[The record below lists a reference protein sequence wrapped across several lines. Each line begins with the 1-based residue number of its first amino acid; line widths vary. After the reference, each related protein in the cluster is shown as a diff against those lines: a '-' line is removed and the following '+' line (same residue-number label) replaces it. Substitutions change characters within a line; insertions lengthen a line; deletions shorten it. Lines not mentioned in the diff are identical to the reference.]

1 MLKQTNGANRPFWMH
16 QLVEYLL
23 GAVFISTA
31 LGSSTPLI
39 PSAIGA
45 IVIVNAAI
53 AVGPGGAFRLI
64 HRRTHKYVDMVIMAL
79 IVFAVVQPFVSIDA
93 NARLVMGLLGVV
105 FAFVWYNSDFATKDE
120 RQTRRVKTARPD
132 AEATGRSA
140 GRTAAEGY
148 LAAKRLKK
156 AVTDKRSEPE

>member
-1 MLKQTNGANRPFWMH
+1 MH

-31 LGSSTPLI
+31 FGSSTPAVPAAL
-39 PSAIGA
+39 GG
-45 IVIVNAAI
+45 IVMVNAAI
-53 AVGPGGAFRLI
+53 AKGPGGAFQWV
-64 HRRTHKYVDMVIMAL
+64 HRRVHKWFDVVIMVL
-79 IVFAVVQPFVSIDA
+79 IAVAVFQPVTDIDA

-120 RQTRRVKTARPD
+120 RRVRRQKTARPSS
-132 AEATGRSA
+132 EEVGRSA
-140 GRTAAEGY
+140 GRTAADTY

-156 AVTDKRSEPE
+156 AVGDRKREDD